1 MILLMPN
8 KECYHVTY
16 LKFVCYRMSYN
27 ESLILQ
33 QTKYN
38 KLNRKRIAGPGIEP
52 LDEQATFTVYMTESS
67 KIVHKSITQYKV
79 GRVIIF
85 KKCQRYRLF
94 M

>member
-52 LDEQATFTVYMTESS
+52 LDEQATFTVRCIHDWVF
-67 KIVHKSITQYKV
+67 KDCTQINYA
-79 GRVIIF
+79 I
-85 KKCQRYRLF
+85 
-94 M
+94 